1 MNAITSEPSP
11 SMHSNLAERRQ
22 AMIERCTHEA
32 QQVGRTLLFG
42 MTTSLVLQSVPL
54 PEDCDLD
61 ASKLHIVS
69 SMKTRRVRAHAS
81 TLCSHIWKL
90 APQAN
95 KVRINQHVLAMDL
108 FHVWA
113 QLASHISL
121 RSLVILGDAIIT
133 AIRRQPV
140 LAQNRDGSSIYRDF
154 VVSLEHM
161 PKFSGR
167 LSCVRALMLMSPG
180 ADSPKESEKR
190 LSLQSHGIPEASVNY
205 VVPNIMFASRAPIT
219 VDLAWPH
226 YKVAVEYD
234 GDQHRTDK
242 MQWRRDQEKRGK
254 LQGRGWLVFVA
265 TAASLADDYTKAE
278 FAFRVGR
285 ALALRGA
292 RFTFHLKALSLEQLA
307 PLSRTIDWRGLE
319 ARK

>member
-1 MNAITSEPSP
+1 MNTVMPSS
-11 SMHSNLAERRQ
+11 SMQSDLTERRQ
-22 AMIERCTHEA
+22 AIIERCTSEA
-32 QQVGRTLLFG
+32 QQLGRTLLFG
-42 MTTSLVLQSVPL
+42 MTTSLMLQSVPL

-61 ASKLHIVS
+61 MSKLHTVS

-81 TLCSHIWKL
+81 TLCSHIWKPI
-90 APQAN
+90 PQAK
-95 KVRINQHVLAMDL
+95 KVRINQHVLALDL

-113 QLASHISL
+113 QLASHVSL
-121 RSLVILGDAIIT
+121 RSLIILGDAIIT
-133 AIRRQPV
+133 AVHRQPL

-154 VVSLEHM
+154 VLSVERM

-167 LSCVRALMLMSPG
+167 MSCVRALMLMSPG

-190 LSLQSHGIPEASVNY
+190 LSLQSHGIPKASVNY
-205 VVPNIMFASRAPIT
+205 VVPKILFTSGSPIT
-219 VDLAWPH
+219 LDLAWPQ

-234 GDQHRTDK
+234 GDHHRTDK
-242 MQWRRDQEKRGK
+242 VQWRRDQEKRGK
-254 LQGRGWLVFVA
+254 LQGRGWIVFVA
-265 TAASLADDYTKAE
+265 TAASLADDYAKAE

-292 RFTFHLKALSLEQLA
+292 QFTFRLKALSLDQLA
-307 PLSRTIDWRGLE
+307 PLPRTIDWRELE